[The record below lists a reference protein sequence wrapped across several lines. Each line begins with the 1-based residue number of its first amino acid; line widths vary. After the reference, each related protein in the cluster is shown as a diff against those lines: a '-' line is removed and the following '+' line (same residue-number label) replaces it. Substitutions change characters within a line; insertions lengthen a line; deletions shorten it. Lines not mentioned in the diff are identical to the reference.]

1 MNNFE
6 GVERVVES
14 PCPITGQYTGMITDL
29 IGMCAE
35 LSSNCNT
42 REIMYFKVS
51 DCESGELYEGMH
63 KIIEKCKKKK
73 RKNIIKNKRR

>member
-1 MNNFE
+1 MIFQ
-6 GVERVVES
+6 GIERVAES

-29 IGMCAE
+29 SGMCAE

-42 REIMYFKVS
+42 REVMYFKVS

-63 KIIEKCKKKK
+63 KIITRSKEKGKSY
-73 RKNIIKNKRR
+73 